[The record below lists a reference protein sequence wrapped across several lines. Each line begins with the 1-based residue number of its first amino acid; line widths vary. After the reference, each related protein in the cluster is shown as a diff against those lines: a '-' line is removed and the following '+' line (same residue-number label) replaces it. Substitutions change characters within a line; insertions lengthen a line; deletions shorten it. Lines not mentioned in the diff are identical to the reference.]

1 MGNCDYH
8 GSLSSSSIYLEYY
21 NVGIFYMVVVFY
33 HRHSVYSVC
42 SPDNFALPHFI
53 LVDYSIH
60 IGISSDRL
68 YSYFTVKS

>member
-1 MGNCDYH
+1 
-8 GSLSSSSIYLEYY
+8 
-21 NVGIFYMVVVFY
+21 
-33 HRHSVYSVC
+33 VYSVC
-42 SPDNFALPHFI
+42 SPDNFALLHFI